1 MLTAEQAELWQKIL
15 NFQLDDPDAAFKFS
29 GRLAQENGWN
39 SVYTRRVIAEYKH
52 FIFLC
57 CISEHGVTP
66 SDAVDQAWH
75 LHLTFTR
82 SYWID
87 LCRDTLGREI
97 HHNPT
102 KGGNNEAVKYDAF
115 YTDTNKLYE
124 EAFQSQPPLDIWPD
138 NALRFTD
145 IDFQRI
151 NTRRNWVIPKPKIK
165 VKKLWALLAL
175 LIISATISIQAI
187 NNETFVICF
196 LGFFIVLAIVSY
208 KQEGRNKNDNGNNS
222 GNGCNTATC
231 GADSGYDPGHHG
243 HSDHD
248 GQGCHGGGDG
258 GCGSGCSG
266 CSASG
271 CSGCSSH

>member
-1 MLTAEQAELWQKIL
+1 MLIAEQAALWQRIL
-15 NFQLDDPDAAFKFS
+15 DFQLDDLDAAFKFS
-29 GRLAQENGWN
+29 ERLARENGWN
-39 SVYTRRVIAEYKH
+39 LVYTRRVIAEYKR

-87 LCRDTLGREI
+87 LCSSTLGKEV

-102 KGGNNEAVKYDAF
+102 KGGNSESVKYNTF

-124 EAFQSQPPLDIWPD
+124 QAFESQPPLDIWPD
-138 NALRFTD
+138 NAARFTD
-145 IDFQRI
+145 IDFRRI
-151 NTRRNWVIPKPKIK
+151 NMRRNWVIPKPKVRK
-165 VKKLWALLAL
+165 RLPLLAL
-175 LIISATISIQAI
+175 LILSAAISIQAI

-208 KQEGRNKNDNGNNS
+208 KWEGRNKNDDETGN
-222 GNGCNTATC
+222 GNGCGTATC
-231 GADSGYDPGHHG
+231 GADGAENSGHHDHSG
-243 HSDHD
+243 H
-248 GQGCHGGGDG
+248 GCHSGGGN
-258 GCGSGCSG
+258 GCSSGCSG

-271 CSGCSSH
+271 CSGCGSH